1 MLSTKVRLITV
12 WVMAS
17 LLASCANIYK
27 AKNPTITDYQFANT
41 YRADYHSSVREV
53 GDNLVILAF
62 SGGGTRASALSY
74 GVMQELRDTLYLS
87 SNGHKQALL
96 DDVDFISAVSGGS
109 FTAAYY
115 AVFGD
120 ELFTR
125 FEEDFLRQSV
135 EDALWSRLLSPRHW
149 FRSIWSGIDRTEMAI
164 EYYDT
169 QVFRGAKFSDIPIG
183 ERPFV
188 LINATDLSRGVRFPF
203 DQDSFDWICGDL
215 SRMSIARAVTAS
227 SAVPVAFPTVVL
239 KNNASE
245 CDLSGSPLKSRF
257 EHLDHGSVKKR
268 AYINNV
274 RALRNPDEKPFIHLV
289 DGGISDNL
297 GLRAV
302 SDQLEVFGAD
312 SRREFDRELKRV
324 VVILVNSAVAPRRMM
339 DSSPTNP
346 SIFETIDAV
355 SSGLIDSYA
364 EDTKGYFFDQA
375 SEFKL
380 QITEQRPDIEFH
392 IIEVSFQAITED
404 GQRKFFNNLPTTL
417 ALKEA
422 QVDAVIAAGRSLLR
436 SAPEFQRLKSSL
448 DAEIKYSTSGSNFE
462 LQRKLKFAPYSG
474 EE

>member
-1 MLSTKVRLITV
+1 MFVVKLRLISTLV
-12 WVMAS
+12 
-17 LLASCANIYK
+17 LLCLLTSCANIYK
-27 AKNPTITDYQFANT
+27 AKNAVITNYQLTNT
-41 YRADYHSSVREV
+41 YRADYHNTIHKV

-74 GVMQELRDTLYLS
+74 GVMQELRDTLYVS
-87 SNGHKQALL
+87 SDGNKQALL
-96 DDVDFISAVSGGS
+96 DDVDYISAVSGGS

-164 EYYDT
+164 EYYDS

-203 DQDSFDWICGDL
+203 HQDSFDWICGDL
-215 SRMSIARAVTAS
+215 NSMSIARAVTAS

-239 KNNASE
+239 KNNASK
-245 CDLSGSPLKSRF
+245 CDLAGSPLKSRF
-257 EHLDHGSVKKR
+257 EHLDHGSVKKQ

-274 RALRNPDEKPFIHLV
+274 RALRDENEKPYIHLV

-302 SDQLEVFGAD
+302 SDQIRGFWSRFGWG
-312 SRREFDRELKRV
+312 V
-324 VVILVNSAVAPRRMM
+324 
-339 DSSPTNP
+339 
-346 SIFETIDAV
+346 
-355 SSGLIDSYA
+355 
-364 EDTKGYFFDQA
+364 
-375 SEFKL
+375 
-380 QITEQRPDIEFH
+380 
-392 IIEVSFQAITED
+392 
-404 GQRKFFNNLPTTL
+404 
-417 ALKEA
+417 
-422 QVDAVIAAGRSLLR
+422 
-436 SAPEFQRLKSSL
+436 
-448 DAEIKYSTSGSNFE
+448 
-462 LQRKLKFAPYSG
+462 
-474 EE
+474 